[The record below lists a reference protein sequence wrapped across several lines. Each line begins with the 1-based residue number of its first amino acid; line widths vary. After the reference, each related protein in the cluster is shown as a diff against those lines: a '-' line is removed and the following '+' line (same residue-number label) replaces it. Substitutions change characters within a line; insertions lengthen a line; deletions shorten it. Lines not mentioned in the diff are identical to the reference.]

1 LINSA
6 NFSIAESPAISA
18 AVLGGRFGE
27 FDNPGSGDALFWP
40 MSYWSASL
48 EIVERGTHLF
58 IL

>member
-1 LINSA
+1 MSSA
-6 NFSIAESPAISA
+6 NFSIAESPATSA

-48 EIVERGTHLF
+48 GIVERGNHLF
-58 IL
+58 SL